1 MLLRLPMCGPQVCC
15 HLWLYQYHDC
25 WNFVHQLRRYA
36 LWTCRKHSSLQP
48 LGGSSS
54 APRSSTKGP
63 CSYVLELG
71 GQPCHLC
78 RVLEQVQELLRALA
92 SLSLG
97 VGRTKCGILLLLVVF
112 IVSGMQVPRSVQ
124 TVSPACAASQANSGC
139 VSWLVRRGSR
149 AC

>member
-1 MLLRLPMCGPQVCC
+1 M
-15 HLWLYQYHDC
+15 
-25 WNFVHQLRRYA
+25 HQLKRYA

-124 TVSPACAASQANSGC
+124 TVGPACKPRQQWVCFMAGAAWFPRLLRGASTPARVEGC
-139 VSWLVRRGSR
+139 VCPR
-149 AC
+149 A